1 MAVGRGDRRGAR
13 RGLTMLLL
21 DRVLPWVL
29 GLGLLVAALAGLVWL
44 HQSHARTVIASA
56 VAAERASWQDAH
68 TTALAAANLAG
79 QKEAT
84 NAAIAALEAQIEL
97 STLRQAMER
106 DRALSR
112 AHTGSLQ
119 RTIAEFRDRAAREA
133 AGAGPGSV
141 ADGATRIADALGE
154 CSERRAEVAAVA
166 DRLSVQVTGLQR
178 YITEVVGP
186 MCIAEPAGR

>member
-1 MAVGRGDRRGAR
+1 
-13 RGLTMLLL
+13 MLLL

-29 GLGLLVAALAGLVWL
+29 GLGLLVAALSGLVWL
-44 HQSHARTVIASA
+44 HQSHARAVIDSA
-56 VAAERASWQDAH
+56 VAAERVSWQDAH

-119 RTIAEFRDRAAREA
+119 RTITEFRDRAAREA

-166 DRLSVQVTGLQR
+166 DRLSVQVMGLQR